1 MLPPQ
6 QGTFAEGTHVI
17 STNPSAPHQE
27 IDSVET
33 RFEEKAWP
41 AVVLYV
47 RPPVGCRCLE
57 MTLTLRAFRFSIAI
71 ILLVASPFIWILVI
85 PAMAVLIS
93 AVILYIRSRNIN
105 ARKFGFASLAVFL
118 SMVIFV
124 PLLIAYVLC
133 TLMFVTSLNTNQQGR
148 Q

>member
-6 QGTFAEGTHVI
+6 QGTFAEGTHLI
-17 STNPSAPHQE
+17 STNPSAPHQK
-27 IDSVET
+27 IDSVEI
-33 RFEEKAWP
+33 RLEEKAWP

-47 RPPVGCRCLE
+47 TPSVPVF
-57 MTLTLRAFRFSIAI
+57 TLTLRAFRFSIAI